1 VVKRDPDTYQ
11 KTFVSDVALTTTR
24 QRPLAGG
31 TPKETRVPKVALKT
45 KMTFGHYQLPVVV
58 DTGRYHSSSAAPV
71 MGVWCPEI
79 NDRSALLT
87 CSSCRQFGGLVQD
100 PELIRMF
107 VRCRCGSA
115 ETEDEERTSDSSV
128 TVRPRRLRADDPP
141 RR

>member
-1 VVKRDPDTYQ
+1 M
-11 KTFVSDVALTTTR
+11 
-24 QRPLAGG
+24 
-31 TPKETRVPKVALKT
+31 ETRVPKVALKT

-58 DTGRYHSSSAAPV
+58 DTGRYTGGAAPV

-115 ETEDEERTSDSSV
+115 ETEGTERTGDSSI
-128 TVRPRRLRADDPP
+128 TVRPRRLRMDEPP
-141 RR
+141 RG

>member
-1 VVKRDPDTYQ
+1 M
-11 KTFVSDVALTTTR
+11 
-24 QRPLAGG
+24 
-31 TPKETRVPKVALKT
+31 PKVALDT

-58 DTGRYHSSSAAPV
+58 DTGRYTGGAAPV

-115 ETEDEERTSDSSV
+115 EAESAERTSDSSV
-128 TVRPRRLRADDPP
+128 TVRPRRLRMNEPTRD
-141 RR
+141 